1 MSGKFEP
8 GQKLTSRKLAAALG
22 TSDMPVRAAISRLT
36 AEGGLVQRSNG
47 TFIVPRVTR
56 PAFKELMEL
65 RSLLE
70 GRATSLACA
79 RIDVDGLRR
88 LHKYS
93 DELDRAAAADD
104 IVKYLDVNQKLKFT
118 IYSYC
123 ESPKLYSLIE
133 ILWLQAVQRCA
144 ITPRCCAAL
153 PTSIFIAKRSRRWRS
168 ESAPRRARRS
178 RETSR
183 RAWTRCWPW
192 RNLPTTKRAMRGSP
206 AVRKSEITSA
216 KETSWHRRRWLD
228 GARDSLSVCGGGPP
242 SRPV

>member
-8 GQKLTSRKLAAALG
+8 GQRLTSRKLAAALG

-56 PAFKELMEL
+56 AAFKELMEL

-70 GRATSLACA
+70 GRATSLACG
-79 RIDVDGLRR
+79 RIDADGLRR

-123 ESPKLYSLIE
+123 ESPKLNSLIE
-133 ILWLQAVQRCA
+133 ILWLQAGPALRYHAKVLRGITDINFHREA
-144 ITPRCCAAL
+144 IAAL
-153 PTSIFIAKRSRRWRS
+153 EKGKLVAAG
-168 ESAPRRARRS
+168 AP
-178 RETSR
+178 
-183 RAWTRCWPW
+183 
-192 RNLPTTKRAMRGSP
+192 
-206 AVRKSEITSA
+206 I
-216 KETSWHRRRWLD
+216 
-228 GARDSLSVCGGGPP
+228 ARDIKAGFAAPLAVAELSGAGKPGGAASGG
-242 SRPV
+242 RE